1 MERRQSFFCAEV
13 GVGADLLASDATFS
27 LMVDLS
33 QGLQRK
39 CEEKRNKK
47 KGSIN
52 TKEKKKHTRMVT
64 SREQLSE

>member
-27 LMVDLS
+27 LMVGLS

-39 CEEKRNKK
+39 CEEKDKK

-52 TKEKKKHTRMVT
+52 TKEKKKTHQNGDVT
-64 SREQLSE
+64 GTTE